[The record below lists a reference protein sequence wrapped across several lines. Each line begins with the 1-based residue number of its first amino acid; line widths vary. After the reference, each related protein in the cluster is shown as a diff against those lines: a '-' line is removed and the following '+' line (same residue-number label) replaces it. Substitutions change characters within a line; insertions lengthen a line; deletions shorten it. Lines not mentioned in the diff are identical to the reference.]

1 MPTLLLGVFLEYRLY
16 PLICMQAMWAPSLI
30 PLLAGSNLALD
41 LALLSLY
48 LYEGAVDPIL
58 ILQHTVTALFL
69 VLAVSLYAEEWVPSF
84 LVLLTVAVAGP
95 FFAEEVGRIL
105 IPLRSS
111 SNITPDLE
119 LYWYAGEVSPI
130 LIPQQT
136 VTALSLV

>member
-1 MPTLLLGVFLEYRLY
+1 M
-16 PLICMQAMWAPSLI
+16 
-30 PLLAGSNLALD
+30 
-41 LALLSLY
+41 
-48 LYEGAVDPIL
+48 DPIL
-58 ILQHTVTALFL
+58 ILQHTVTALIL
-69 VLAVSLYAEEWVPSF
+69 VLADSLYAEEWVPSF